1 MPLNNSHRAS
11 PFLEVRERIGGWVF
25 EHGENMKGLVE
36 ELEMSIGMNGPRF
49 TDPFSILEPIWCGVR
64 VNHRTADCC

>member
-36 ELEMSIGMNGPRF
+36 ELEMWLLA
-49 TDPFSILEPIWCGVR
+49 ILSG
-64 VNHRTADCC
+64 